1 MFWRKTKRK
10 EGFHSFYCSLFL
22 TGCLFFASTATVFSQ
37 FGAAVSKGV
46 LEKSPINEASGMVA
60 SRENPGFLWTH
71 NDSGDKARIFLIDT
85 LARLHATYYLE
96 GVEARDWEEIAY
108 MQIGGINY
116 LIIGDIGDN
125 RAVRSSVSIHIIPEP
140 RLAAAASPAAASLSA
155 TTSPVSAAVRGET
168 PQTDT
173 ISAAHIRTFALQ
185 YEDGP
190 RDAEALFYD
199 PQDELLYV
207 ITKRELQV
215 GLYAVAI
222 PRFSLSLNPAPADL
236 QSALADLRSP
246 QADPLPAPA
255 DTLKLERK
263 ATLPFTYITAA
274 DISPSGDEIL
284 IKNLLSVFYW
294 DRKAGES
301 VVQALSRESVLQPY
315 QAEPQGEAIAFSVDG
330 RGYYTLSEQVLGL
343 PVHLYFAAKNKYSD
357 K

>member
-1 MFWRKTKRK
+1 
-10 EGFHSFYCSLFL
+10 
-22 TGCLFFASTATVFSQ
+22 
-37 FGAAVSKGV
+37 
-46 LEKSPINEASGMVA
+46 MVA
-60 SRENPGFLWTH
+60 SRENPGFLWVH

-108 MQIGGINY
+108 MQIGGSNY

-155 TTSPVSAAVRGET
+155 TTSPVSAAASPTVAAVLGEA

-173 ISAAHIRTFALQ
+173 IRAAHIRTFALQ

-199 PQDELLYV
+199 RQDELLYV
-207 ITKRELQV
+207 ISKRELQV

-222 PRFSLSLNPAPADL
+222 PRFNLSLSPA
-236 QSALADLRSP
+236 SAAP
-246 QADPLPAPA
+246 QADAPSAPA

-263 ATLPFTYITAA
+263 ATLPFTYISAA

-284 IKNLLSVFYW
+284 IRNLLSVFYW

-301 VVQALSRESVLQPY
+301 VVQALSRESVSQPY
-315 QAEPQGEAIAFSVDG
+315 QPEPQGEAIAFSLDG
-330 RGYYTLSEQVLGL
+330 RGYYTLSEQALGL
-343 PVHLYFAAKNKYSD
+343 SAHLYFAERK
-357 K
+357 